1 MVYTCSCGGGEDSYH
16 VETKGVEVWLVVGD
30 VLLCERADGGLL
42 ARRYGFE
49 RVPEARR
56 AAELYLYEDE
66 GLAFAYDEVYF
77 AAALPVI
84 AFDESV
90 AAPEEVAQREVLA
103 PRSGSLACQSPTPA

>member
-1 MVYTCSCGGGEDSYH
+1 MVYACSCGGGEDAHH
-16 VETKGVEVWLVVGD
+16 VEAQDVEVWLVVGE
-30 VLLCERADGGLL
+30 VLFNERTDGCLL

-56 AAELYLYEDE
+56 AAKLYLYEDE
-66 GLAFAYDEVYF
+66 GLVLADDKVYF
-77 AAALPVI
+77 AAALRVVT
-84 AFDESV
+84 FDEPV